1 MFAMINGEREI
12 TPVASYK
19 YRRREE
25 YFSNHQSISN
35 RGSRM
40 MAGEIQDSFYQL
52 LLKYSRP
59 GNKKHGMIL
68 QGEVSM
74 ENWEEKVKRL
84 SHLSGIQLYYYDIKG
99 KKVEASLTTLIS
111 LLQVMGIEDLSE
123 TGLEEKIREKEEE
136 KNNPFPPV
144 VVTSERK
151 LRFGPLSPQKVV
163 LMVKGEKGE
172 EWREEFNI
180 EEHSFLEWDF
190 PPSMEWGYYEL
201 TFLPGEKEVVHP
213 VFLVFS
219 PGSCFLPS
227 HKIWGIQVPVFSLA
241 TLKSQGIGDWRDLL
255 LVEDKL
261 KKAGGEFL
269 GVLPLHLTENRS
281 PHGISPYLPL
291 DRLLWNPIYLPLEE
305 VASFLG
311 YEESKKYLDELS
323 PLFSSFSPE
332 KEIDYDGVWSLKQ
345 KFLRQTFGLF
355 WERRN
360 EDPRFLE
367 LESFFQEERI
377 KWASFFYAFAEVHGL
392 NWRNWPSPYR
402 YKEKKAVED
411 YIQAHREEVLYHA
424 YLQWLMEKFLSSGSF
439 LGFDLPVGASAGGSE
454 CFLEEDCF
462 AFQASLGAPPD
473 DFAPA
478 GQNWGFPPPFPEK
491 ERKNGYR
498 HFIAL
503 IRKNMQFARYLRV
516 DHILGWQRLYWIPEG
531 SEAREGAYVENFLP
545 DLLGILALESMR
557 NEVTVIGEDLG
568 TVDPLLKESLHKFQ
582 VLSTRVFYFEKDAEG
597 FPLSPSQYPPLSLA
611 TFNTHD
617 LPPLVSFWEGE
628 DILLREKVGMYGE
641 EEVRVY
647 LGEREEFCKKVLQK
661 LSQWG
666 LWEEGGSLW
675 EALLRFLALTPSL
688 IKVVGLNDVLGE
700 KRMINL
706 PGTVDE
712 YPNWRLRL
720 PIQETN
726 LEEALCQIG
735 RIMKGGG

>member
-1 MFAMINGEREI
+1 M
-12 TPVASYK
+12 K
-19 YRRREE
+19 
-25 YFSNHQSISN
+25 
-35 RGSRM
+35 
-40 MAGEIQDSFYQL
+40 
-52 LLKYSRP
+52 
-59 GNKKHGMIL
+59 
-68 QGEVSM
+68 
-74 ENWEEKVKRL
+74 NWEEKVKEL
-84 SHLSGIQLYYYDIKG
+84 SHLSGIQLYYYDTKG
-99 KKVEASLTTLIS
+99 KKVEASLSTLLS
-111 LLQVMGIEDLSE
+111 LLQVMGVEDLSE
-123 TGLEEKIREKEEE
+123 KGLEEKIKEKEEE

-151 LRFGPLSPQKVV
+151 LCFGPLSPQKVV

-172 EWREEFNI
+172 EWREEFKVEN
-180 EEHSFLEWDF
+180 HSSLEWNF

-201 TFLPGEKEVVHP
+201 TFLLGEKESAYS

-219 PGSCFLPS
+219 PGRCFLPS
-227 HKIWGIQVPVFSLA
+227 HKMWGIQVPVFAL
-241 TLKSQGIGDWRDLL
+241 TTEKSQGIGDWRDLL
-255 LVEDKL
+255 FVEDKL
-261 KKAGGEFL
+261 KKAGGEFV

-311 YEESKKYLDELS
+311 YEEGKKYLAEISLF
-323 PLFSSFSPE
+323 FSSFSPE
-332 KEIDYDGVWSLKQ
+332 KEIDYDEVWALKQ
-345 KFLRQTFGLF
+345 KFLRQTFQLF

-367 LESFFQEERI
+367 LDSFFQEERI
-377 KWASFFYAFAEVHGL
+377 RRASFFYAFAERQGL
-392 NWRNWPSPYR
+392 NWRSWPSPYR
-402 YKEKKAVED
+402 YKERKALED
-411 YIQAHREEVLYHA
+411 YIQAHNEEALYHA
-424 YLQWLMEKFLSSGSF
+424 YLQWLMERFLSFGSS
-439 LGFDLPVGASAGGSE
+439 LGFDLPVGASRGGSE

-503 IRKNMQFARYLRV
+503 IRKNMQFARYLRI

-531 SEAREGAYVENFLP
+531 SEARDGAYVRNFLP
-545 DLLGILALESMR
+545 DLLGIAALESMR
-557 NEVTVIGEDLG
+557 NKVTIIGEDLG
-568 TVDPLLKESLHKFQ
+568 TVDPLLKENLREFQ
-582 VLSTRVFYFEKDAEG
+582 VLSTRVFYFEKDEQG
-597 FPLSPSQYPPLSLA
+597 FPLAPSQYPHLSLA

-617 LPPLVSFWEGE
+617 LPPLSSFWEGE
-628 DILLREKVGMYGE
+628 DILLREKAGMYE
-641 EEVRVY
+641 KKEVETY
-647 LGEREEFCKKVLQK
+647 LKERNEFQEKVLQK

-666 LWEEGGSLW
+666 LWEEGGNLW

-688 IKVVGLNDVLGE
+688 IKVVGLNDVLGD

-706 PGTVDE
+706 PGTIDE

-720 PIQETN
+720 SIRESD
-726 LEEALCQIG
+726 LEETLHQIG
-735 RIMKGGG
+735 KIMKGG